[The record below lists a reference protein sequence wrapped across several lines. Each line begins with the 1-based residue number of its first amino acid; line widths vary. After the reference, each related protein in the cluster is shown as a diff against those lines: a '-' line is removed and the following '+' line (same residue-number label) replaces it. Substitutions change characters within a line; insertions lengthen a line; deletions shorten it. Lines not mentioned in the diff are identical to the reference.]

1 MFFRNGVPFG
11 NGLKISE
18 SFSVRRPWWSDRNDV
33 ICIPWFRTGKYQVLF
48 QVSCGT
54 QWFCVVICTDNDWT
68 LLVLHCPGD
77 LKDLG
82 PGVKCTEWSKDAKA
96 STFTCYCNN
105 TVNAVFSQDV
115 CIYTCIYSLCD
126 KVRGFFV
133 IVSKCNF
140 PNHRNSSSIVPTF
153 VQPIG
158 MSSGPRR

>member
-1 MFFRNGVPFG
+1 M
-11 NGLKISE
+11 
-18 SFSVRRPWWSDRNDV
+18 
-33 ICIPWFRTGKYQVLF
+33 
-48 QVSCGT
+48 
-54 QWFCVVICTDNDWT
+54 VICTDNDWT
-68 LLVLHCPGD
+68 LLVLHCAGD

-82 PGVKCTEWSKDAKA
+82 PGVKCTEWNKDAKA

-105 TVNAVFSQDV
+105 TVNAVFSQD
-115 CIYTCIYSLCD
+115 IYIYSLCD